1 MAIVASGQIT
11 LVDLNDTKQL
21 AMYIGASQSKT
32 VVYDGVKN
40 YTPDYSVSNQT
51 LTPQLYVA
59 GSNED
64 VAESATSCRWY
75 YQTNGANAP
84 IEITVDTDDYSL
96 VQVGTSN
103 LKALTI
109 KTNLLS
115 QNTSM
120 TYICELVYLD
130 SDSGISSTIK
140 MEIEIVKITNGLDG
154 ISGRD
159 AVIGLLTNEIS
170 NVIAETNGNV
180 VSYDGANTQL
190 TIYKGIVD
198 DTDNWSISQK
208 RHNVTVAE
216 DASSRTATI
225 TAMSDDVGSVTFTAT
240 RSGYPTIVKIFKV
253 IKVKSGV
260 DGEDAISYTLNV
272 STPVLSLNKTR
283 DAFNPID
290 VSVSATFQVGRAE
303 PFDYPTMF
311 TVEETLDGSTYTV
324 TYTSAANEYSFVYT
338 PSSYDIKSLRVKMY
352 LEDDITTL
360 LDQQTIPV
368 VYDGSDA
375 IYANVWTPDGN
386 AIKNGEGI
394 ITAQVD
400 LYYGTKP
407 IAASNYK
414 WYIQDETAT
423 ITSGGDNDGG
433 DGWRLLDDSYN
444 LGTSGYG
451 TEKLT
456 IPPTAIVGTEAFKS
470 VVAYNGNNYYGVTTV
485 VDLSDPYQ
493 IRLDGMDKFKNGE
506 GLITVRATILKS
518 GEEIDPDGSGKYTYN
533 WYIYDASN
541 NKTSFVKSGKTITIN
556 ATDINGRGNLVCE
569 VYAV

>member
-64 VAESATSCRWY
+64 VAESATSCKWY

-84 IEITVDTDDYSL
+84 IEITADTDDYSL
-96 VQVGTSN
+96 VQVGTSA

-120 TYICELVYLD
+120 TYICELIYLD

-140 MEIEIVKITNGLDG
+140 TEIEIVKITNGLDG
-154 ISGRD
+154 VSGKD

-170 NVIAETNGNV
+170 NIIADSSGNV
-180 VSYDGANTQL
+180 ISYDGVNTQL
-190 TIYKGIVD
+190 TIYKGTVD
-198 DTDNWSISQK
+198 DTANWSINQT
-208 RHNVTVAE
+208 RQNVTVSE
-216 DASSRTATI
+216 DVSSRTATI
-225 TAMSDDVGSVTFTAT
+225 TAMSADVGSVTFTAT
-240 RSGYPTIVKIFKV
+240 RSGYPTIVKVFKV
-253 IKVKSGV
+253 VKVKSGAN
-260 DGEDAISYTLNV
+260 GEDAISYNLIV

-283 DAFNPID
+283 DAFNPINI
-290 VSVSATFQVGRAE
+290 SVSATFQVGSAE

-324 TYTSAANEYSFVYT
+324 KYTSSANEYSFVYT
-338 PSSYDIKSLRVKMY
+338 PSSYEVKSLRVNMY
-352 LEDDITTL
+352 LENGTTTL
-360 LDQQTIPV
+360 LDQQVIPV
-368 VYDGSDA
+368 VYDGADA
-375 IYANVWTPDGN
+375 IYVNVWTPDGN
-386 AIKNGEGI
+386 AIKNGEGTI
-394 ITAQVD
+394 VAQADLYHGVKTITA
-400 LYYGTKP
+400 
-407 IAASNYK
+407 SSYK
-414 WYIQDETAT
+414 WYVQDETAT
-423 ITSGGDNDGG
+423 TTSGGDNDGG
-433 DGWRLLDDSYN
+433 NGWRLLNDSYN
-444 LGTSGYG
+444 LGTSGYK
-451 TEKLT
+451 TAKLT
-456 IPPTAIVGTEAFKS
+456 IPPTAIVGSEAFKS
-470 VVAYNGNNYYGVTTV
+470 VVVYNGNNYYGVTTV

-506 GLITVRATILKS
+506 GIITVRATILKS
-518 GEEIDPDGSGKYTYN
+518 GEEIDPDGSGKYTYH

-556 ATDINGRGNLVCE
+556 ATDISGRGNLVCE
-569 VYAV
+569 VYTV